1 MAARE
6 IEVSIRD
13 EDDGPVSEIRV
24 IRLGQGAALLDM
36 LMEMRPLVNW
46 MNVRSVNW
54 YASPMLDWNPREQTL
69 RDTTFMVNRFGFDL
83 FDDQYADTQTHRLTL
98 TMAPVAAPVAAGG
111 RGQDGRRRC
120 APGVLDPGRPARN
133 GGAGAELAEM
143 RGLLRDMNAV
153 ACRRVEYK
161 GGE

>member
-1 MAARE
+1 MAAKE
-6 IEVSIRD
+6 IAVSIRD
-13 EDDGPVSEIRV
+13 EADGPVSEIQV

-36 LMEMRPLVNW
+36 LVEMRPLMRW
-46 MNVRSVNW
+46 SNVRSVNW
-54 YASPMLDWNPREQTL
+54 HASPILNWNPREQSV
-69 RDTTFMVNRFGFDL
+69 RDTTFMVNRWGHDL
-83 FDDQYADTQTHRLTL
+83 FASQYAATLRHRLTL

-143 RGLLRDMNAV
+143 RGLLRDMQCCGVSA
-153 ACRRVEYK
+153 RRV
-161 GGE
+161 